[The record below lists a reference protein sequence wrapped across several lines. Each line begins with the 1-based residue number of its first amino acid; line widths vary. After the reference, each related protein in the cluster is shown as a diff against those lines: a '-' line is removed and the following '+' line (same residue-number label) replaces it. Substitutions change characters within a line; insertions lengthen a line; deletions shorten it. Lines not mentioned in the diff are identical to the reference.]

1 MSQRPSNYVNLKKKG
16 MNNKFTSNY
25 GNPSPSVKSTKYGNN
40 IPEGKP
46 QKRSILQQIQQNF
59 HEADEKGVL
68 EKVGRNTETLGGMTI
83 TVEELVFTINMDE
96 LDTKLQNELFQFS
109 MDTKEF
115 SNGTDLLKY
124 IICLFYTS
132 DAADEP

>member
-68 EKVGRNTETLGGMTI
+68 ENWNLRRDDYSSEKN
-83 TVEELVFTINMDE
+83 
-96 LDTKLQNELFQFS
+96 QNE
-109 MDTKEF
+109 K
-115 SNGTDLLKY
+115 
-124 IICLFYTS
+124 TS
-132 DAADEP
+132 LQHMLNF